1 MESANEANTETKVGR
16 KYVKVTKRKLT
27 SETTLDELLKDWSQ
41 CCHYLK
47 NKQRLCNIQ
56 RTPGSKYCGN
66 HPHPEEEG
74 GIPELKN
81 YLRIPCPLD
90 SAHTVFAK
98 HLEAHL
104 KICNQTKIEN
114 ETSSQP
120 FYCLNCNSG
129 SNGQTN
135 TSTNVSKNDIVSTS
149 KTSCS
154 DVIIDPDE
162 LMLKVNNC
170 FEFILQSNE
179 IHTPEL
185 MEDEALDH
193 TLRLALGGKTFRLT
207 YLGHKPQ

>member
-1 MESANEANTETKVGR
+1 MESANDVKTETKVGR

-27 SETTLDELLKDWSQ
+27 PETTLSELLKDWSQ

-74 GIPELKN
+74 DIPELKN

-90 SAHTVFAK
+90 PAHTVFAK

-114 ETSSQP
+114 EISSQP

-129 SNGQTN
+129 FNGQTSI
-135 TSTNVSKNDIVSTS
+135 STNVTTNDTS
-149 KTSCS
+149 ATSETS
-154 DVIIDPDE
+154 SVGVVIDPDE
-162 LMLKVNNC
+162 LMQKVNNC
-170 FEFILQSNE
+170 FEFILQSND
-179 IHTPEL
+179 IHMPEL
-185 MEDEALDH
+185 IEDDALDQ
-193 TLRLALGGKTFRLT
+193 TLRLALGGETSSHPSLT
-207 YLGHKPQ
+207 S